1 MKRICLLALLACLN
15 GNAHALDVAGVNVAE
30 KVQSGEQSLV
40 LNGAGSRFMAGVID
54 VYVIALYM
62 PENKHTVAEILAEES
77 SKNVTIWF
85 LTPLGVKVTSEQLLD
100 ATHKLM
106 SENMSAEELTK
117 LDSSWKKFSTF
128 FDNIKEFKKE
138 DRMSVD
144 YLPAKGMRVN
154 MNGKELGHVAGAEF
168 MRAFLMVWLGDHPA
182 QADLKDKLL
191 GLPVADAKR

>member
-1 MKRICLLALLACLN
+1 MKHVFLSVLLTFLSWNANALE
-15 GNAHALDVAGVNVAE
+15 VAGVKVPE

-40 LNGAGSRFMAGVID
+40 LNGAGSRLMAGVID
-54 VYVIALYM
+54 VYVIALYL

-106 SENMSAEELTK
+106 SENMSAEELKK
-117 LDSSWKKFSTF
+117 LDSSWKKFTVF

-138 DRMSVD
+138 DRLSLG
-144 YLPAKGMRVN
+144 YQPSNGMRVSL
-154 MNGKELGHVAGAEF
+154 NGKEIGRVAGAEF

-182 QADLKDKLL
+182 QTDLKDKLL
-191 GLPVADAKR
+191 GMAAADAKR

>member
-1 MKRICLLALLACLN
+1 MKKILVGSLLCLFSLSAF
-15 GNAHALDVAGVNVAE
+15 ALDVAGVTVPD

-54 VYVIALYM
+54 VYVIALYL
-62 PENKHTVAEILAEES
+62 PENKHTVAEILAEER

-106 SENMSAEELTK
+106 LENIGAEELKK
-117 LDSSWKKFSTF
+117 LDSSWKQFSTF

-138 DRMSVD
+138 DRLSVD
-144 YLPAKGMRVN
+144 YLPAKGMRVS
-154 MNGKELGHVAGAEF
+154 MNGKELGLVADAGF
-168 MRAFLMVWLGDHPA
+168 MRAFLMVWLGDRPA
-182 QADLKDKLL
+182 QVDLKDRLL
-191 GLPVADAKR
+191 GK

>member
-1 MKRICLLALLACLN
+1 MKRVFVSALLVFLSW
-15 GNAHALDVAGVNVAE
+15 NANALEVVGVKVPE
-30 KVQSGEQSLV
+30 KMQSGEQALV

-54 VYVIALYM
+54 VYVIALYL
-62 PENKHTVAEILAEES
+62 PENKHTVAEVLEEER

-117 LDSSWKKFSTF
+117 LDSSWKKFAAF

-138 DRMSVD
+138 DQLSLD
-144 YLPAKGMRVN
+144 YQPNKEMRVS
-154 MNGKELGHVAGAEF
+154 MNGKELGRVAGADF
-168 MRAFLMVWLGDHPA
+168 MRAFLLVWLGAQPA
-182 QADLKDKLL
+182 QDDLKGKLL
-191 GLPVADAKR
+191 GLPLAAAKR

>member
-1 MKRICLLALLACLN
+1 MKHVFLSVLLTFLSWNANALE
-15 GNAHALDVAGVNVAE
+15 VAGVKVPE

-40 LNGAGSRFMAGVID
+40 LNGAGSRLMAGVID
-54 VYVIALYM
+54 VYVIALYL

-106 SENMSAEELTK
+106 SENMSAEELKK
-117 LDSSWKKFSTF
+117 LDSSWKKFTVF

-138 DRMSVD
+138 DRLSLG
-144 YLPAKGMRVN
+144 YQPSNGMRVSL
-154 MNGKELGHVAGAEF
+154 NGKEIGRVAGVEF

-182 QADLKDKLL
+182 QTDLKDKLL
-191 GLPVADAKR
+191 GLAAADAKR

>member
-1 MKRICLLALLACLN
+1 MKRVFLSVLLTFLSWNVNALE
-15 GNAHALDVAGVNVAE
+15 VAGVKVPE
-30 KVQSGEQSLV
+30 KAVSGEQSLV

-54 VYVIALYM
+54 VYVIALYL
-62 PENKHTVAEILAEES
+62 PENKHTVAEILAEET
-77 SKNVTIWF
+77 SKNITIWF

-117 LDSSWKKFSTF
+117 LDSSWKKFSAF

-138 DRMSVD
+138 DKLSLD
-144 YLPAKGMRVN
+144 YQPNKEMRVN

-168 MRAFLMVWLGDHPA
+168 MRAFLMVWLGAQPA

-191 GLPVADAKR
+191 GLTAADAKR